1 MAAALTAPAPPSPV
15 PLHVTHHTR
24 ALVVSPHPDDAVLG
38 AGGLIDRIVRRGGT
52 VMVVEMTSGDGFP
65 KGVAAVQHAAHLS
78 PGSYR
83 SYGSLREREVAAALR
98 QVGVPRSRVRM
109 LGFPD
114 EGMCEIAADAPAA
127 IFQSPY
133 THRDSPPAAERIE
146 ADAKYRG
153 ADVRSELADLIIAF
167 RPTLIIAPDA
177 SDLHPD
183 HCATH
188 MFVHE
193 SLDAASARGVRVPAV
208 AHYVIHEAPH
218 RSDGSRFVRLPL
230 TAAERAA
237 KRQAIEAYRSQ
248 TTVMAAFMRSFEAP
262 DERFAIGDR
271 NPPAPCWCSGRN
283 IAQ

>member
-1 MAAALTAPAPPSPV
+1 
-15 PLHVTHHTR
+15 
-24 ALVVSPHPDDAVLG
+24 VL
-38 AGGLIDRIVRRGGT
+38 
-52 VMVVEMTSGDGFP
+52 VVEMTSGDGFP
-65 KGVAAVQHAAHLS
+65 KGVAAVRHAAQLN

-83 SYGSLREREVAAALR
+83 WYGSLREREAAAALR
-98 QVGVPRSRVRM
+98 QVGVPRSHVRL

-127 IFQSPY
+127 VFQSPY
-133 THRDSPPAAERIE
+133 THRDSPPPAERIE

-153 ADVRSELADLIIAF
+153 ADVRSEVADLIVSF
-167 RPTLIIAPDA
+167 RPTIVVAPDA

-193 SLDAASARGVRVPAV
+193 SLAAAATRGARMPIV
-208 AHYVIHEAPH
+208 AHYVIHQVSH
-218 RSDGSRFVRLPL
+218 RADMSRFVRLPL

-237 KRQAIEAYRSQ
+237 KRRAIEAYRSQ
-248 TTVMAAFMRSFEAP
+248 TTVMAGFMRSFETP
-262 DERFAIGDR
+262 DERFAIGER
-271 NPPAPCWCSGRN
+271 NPPAPCWCGGRN